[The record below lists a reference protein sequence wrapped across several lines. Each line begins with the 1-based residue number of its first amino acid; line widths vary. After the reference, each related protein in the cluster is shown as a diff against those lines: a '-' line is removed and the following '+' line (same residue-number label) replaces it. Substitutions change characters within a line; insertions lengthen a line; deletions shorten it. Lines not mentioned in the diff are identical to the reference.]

1 MIVISFTLLKQIQKY
16 CTLGYFVAVY
26 QRCSL
31 DMNVTELSRDP
42 AQVLPPPLDRPIGSL
57 EPHPPQPGTDNRP
70 VNLGKE
76 TKSIF

>member
-1 MIVISFTLLKQIQKY
+1 MIVFSFTLLKQIHKY
-16 CTLGYFVAVY
+16 CTLGYFVAVN

-31 DMNVTELSRDP
+31 DMNVTELSRDLV
-42 AQVLPPPLDRPIGSL
+42 QVLPPPLDRPIGSL

-70 VNLGKE
+70 ANLGKE